1 MAQLAMLVAGFGGQG
16 VLFAGLALAYA
27 GMAEGKN
34 VTWIPSYGPEMRG
47 GTANVAVM
55 ISDEEIGSPLV
66 RFPEAVLVLNNPAF
80 EKYEPLVKP
89 GGLLVYNISLITAA
103 PGRTDVTCLAV
114 PATDIAGQLGD
125 TRIANIVGLG
135 ALVAASE
142 VLPLPALSQALA
154 DHLLSGRP
162 ELIARNE
169 QALQQGAALALP
181 VVDGEFV
188 LSVRG

>member
-1 MAQLAMLVAGFGGQG
+1 MAQSALLVAGFGGQG

-47 GTANVAVM
+47 GTANVTVM

-66 RFPEAVLVLNNPAF
+66 RFPGAVLALNNPAF

-89 GGLLVYNISLITAA
+89 GGLLVYNSSLITAE
-103 PGRTDVTCLAV
+103 PGRTDISCLAI

-125 TRIANIVGLG
+125 TRVANLVGLG
-135 ALVAASE
+135 GLVAATG

-154 DHLLSGRP
+154 DHLLSDRP
-162 ELIARNE
+162 ELLALNE
-169 QALQQGAALALP
+169 QAVQQGAALAFP
-181 VVDGEFV
+181 VADRRRV
-188 LSVRG
+188 LDVRE